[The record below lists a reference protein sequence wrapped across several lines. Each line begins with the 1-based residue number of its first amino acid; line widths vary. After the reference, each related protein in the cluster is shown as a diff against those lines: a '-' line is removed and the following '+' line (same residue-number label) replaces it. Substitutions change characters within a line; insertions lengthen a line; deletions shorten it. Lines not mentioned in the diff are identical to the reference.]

1 MVWCHILSI
10 DFQVSSQN
18 FSRRRTA
25 MAQFVK
31 VGSRTE
37 FEDLEGGKLVE
48 AGGHRIAV
56 FSVGGSYYAI
66 ENTCPH
72 RGGPLAEGMVV
83 GEEVICP
90 WHGSRFN
97 VKTGSVLTP
106 PARQGVESFPVRV
119 AGDDVEVEVDS
130 QSGVSSQ

>member
-1 MVWCHILSI
+1 
-10 DFQVSSQN
+10 
-18 FSRRRTA
+18 

-31 VGSRTE
+31 VGSRAE

-48 AGGHRIAV
+48 AAGQRIAV
-56 FSVGGSYYAI
+56 FNVGGSYYAI

-72 RGGPLAEGMVV
+72 RGGPLAEGMLT

-97 VKTGSVLTP
+97 VKTGSVMSP
-106 PARQGVESFPVRV
+106 PARQGVKGFPVRV
-119 AGDDVEVEVDS
+119 TGDDVEIDL
-130 QSGVSSQ
+130 QSGESAA